1 MAEST
6 NGLFFVVGAI
16 TVAGVLVLMVGLLMP
31 ELMSGISSSMVELS
45 GGDISG
51 GESTTLEKQE
61 TYSKDDY
68 GL

>member
-6 NGLFFVVGAI
+6 NGLFFMVGAI
-16 TVAGVLVLMVGLLMP
+16 TVAGVLVLIMVSLMP
-31 ELMSGISSSMVELS
+31 EMVTDISSTMLE
-45 GGDISG
+45 ISEG
-51 GESTTLEKQE
+51 SSTTTLEKQE